1 MTRERSRGLAR
12 GCASPPDRYQ
22 GSAKIFHD
30 VFPVFF
36 FSSGRGTRGGSR
48 DFPLRVFPH
57 VSVARCR
64 GAVAG
69 PGMSGAGGRIPPG
82 SLSMLLPSAGL
93 FQRLIIY
100 RRLCGQLYRG
110 SYCLIELLDSSAA
123 KTGTGAGKKKKGSP
137 HPSLS
142 GSPGSTDSTIP
153 WERSGFPE
161 EIWGAATLIP
171 PCSRLREAPGS
182 GARAGVLQGGDTR
195 WQCPAEGVPASI
207 CRVSHSWKPG

>member
-36 FSSGRGTRGGSR
+36 FSSGRGTRGRSR

-57 VSVARCR
+57 VSVARRR

-123 KTGTGAGKKKKGSP
+123 KTGTEAGKKKKRIPPPLLVGQPGKQGQHNPLGKIRLSRGNLGCCHPHPTSLPTEGSP
-137 HPSLS
+137 R
-142 GSPGSTDSTIP
+142 
-153 WERSGFPE
+153 ER
-161 EIWGAATLIP
+161 
-171 PCSRLREAPGS
+171 CQSRDAPG
-182 GARAGVLQGGDTR
+182 G
-195 WQCPAEGVPASI
+195 
-207 CRVSHSWKPG
+207 